1 MTMKKYNH
9 QYTLA
14 FSVDTNRHAEEHT
27 NAHEIMAAVL
37 KRITDIHENC
47 EWDEAIGLPSDT
59 YENEEVDTPQ
69 PFAEID
75 HSAAKE
81 DRRNVSG

>member
-1 MTMKKYNH
+1 MKKYNH
-9 QYTLA
+9 QYSIA
-14 FSVDTNRHAEEHT
+14 FSVDTDRTAEQLV
-27 NAHEIMAAVL
+27 NPDEILPALL
-37 KRITDIHENC
+37 KRIADVIEHR
-47 EWDEAIGLPSDT
+47 EWDEAIGLPHDT